1 MKRIRVTIPIVL
13 LVVLLTA
20 LTFSIAGCSSQQP
33 QINKTED
40 KAQAYFPIS
49 KGSSWQYRGEGN
61 EYAAFTRT
69 VLFSE
74 NHRAQFKEDNGG
86 TVSMSIYTSSDAQI
100 KRVFIRGESY
110 ENKNLLSEKDND
122 ATILLKMPL
131 KAGNSWASTKDK
143 REIMELDATVAT
155 PAGKFDH
162 CIKVKISPV
171 PSSSAAITYE
181 YYAKD
186 VGLVK
191 REFIS
196 GKDKISSTL
205 EKYQIE

>member
-13 LVVLLTA
+13 LTA
-20 LTFSIAGCSSQQP
+20 LIFSIAGCSSQQP
-33 QINKTED
+33 QVNKTED
-40 KAQAYFPIS
+40 KAQAYFPMG

-61 EYAAFTRT
+61 EYAAFTRS
-69 VLFSE
+69 VLFSQ
-74 NHRAQFKEDNGG
+74 NNRAQFKEDNGG
-86 TVSMSIYTSSDAQI
+86 TVSMSIYASSDEQI
-100 KRVFIRGESY
+100 KRVFFRGESY
-110 ENKNLLSEKDND
+110 ENKNLLGEKDND

-143 REIMELDATVAT
+143 REIMELDAMVVT

-162 CIKVKISPV
+162 CLKIKISPV

-205 EKYQIE
+205 EKYQIK